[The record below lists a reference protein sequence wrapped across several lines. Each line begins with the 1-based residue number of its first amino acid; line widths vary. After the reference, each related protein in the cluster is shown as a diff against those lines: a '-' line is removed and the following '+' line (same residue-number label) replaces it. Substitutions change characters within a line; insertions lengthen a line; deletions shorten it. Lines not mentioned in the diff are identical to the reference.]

1 MGNSSNAPSQ
11 LKDELVSKL
20 FRKMSFLWLYRESE
34 TKAHKQLAESSD
46 QHGILMAQKVH
57 FDLHHKQ

>member
-1 MGNSSNAPSQ
+1 MP
-11 LKDELVSKL
+11 
-20 FRKMSFLWLYRESE
+20 FLWLYRESE
-34 TKAHKQLAESSD
+34 PKAHKQLAESTE